1 MAFTPQ
7 EKREHRM
14 KASVRE
20 RERKYKR
27 EWDQENKQ
35 RRTQY
40 MRDWRSGKV
49 GGGSTTTPTT
59 SSTTDATQVE
69 MFDGDSS

>member
-1 MAFTPQ
+1 VAFTPQ
-7 EKREHRM
+7 QKREHRM
-14 KASVRE
+14 KAEVRE

-49 GGGSTTTPTT
+49 GGGSTTTARSPTT
-59 SSTTDATQVE
+59 TGQSEDL
-69 MFDGDSS
+69 FDGESA

>member
-1 MAFTPQ
+1 MAFTPAQ
-7 EKREHRM
+7 KRAHRA
-14 KASVRE
+14 KPEVQAKQRA
-20 RERKYKR
+20 YKR

-49 GGGSTTTPTT
+49 GGGSTTTSTPPTT
-59 SSTTDATQVE
+59 TGWSEDL
-69 MFDGDSS
+69 FDGESA

>member
-1 MAFTPQ
+1 MAFTPAQ
-7 EKREHRM
+7 KRAHRA
-14 KASVRE
+14 KPEVRAKQ
-20 RERKYKR
+20 RAYKR

-49 GGGSTTTPTT
+49 GGGSTTTATPPTT
-59 SSTTDATQVE
+59 TTNQGDLFDAGST
-69 MFDGDSS
+69 

>member
-1 MAFTPQ
+1 LAFTAAQ
-7 EKREHRM
+7 KRKHRM
-14 KASVRE
+14 KAAVRE

-35 RRTQY
+35 RRTQN

-49 GGGSTTTPTT
+49 GGGSTTTAPSPTT
-59 SSTTDATQVE
+59 TNQSDLFDAGSS
-69 MFDGDSS
+69 